1 MKSMKRFVLCLAVG
15 LLLAACN
22 EEPYVVTSRKGGNIE
37 YQVADFCNMK
47 ELCYNGHETICWD
60 EKTDVLYYI
69 YHESV
74 MGMTPIMK
82 PDGSCLTLSE
92 WEKEHIK

>member
-15 LLLAACN
+15 FMLAACN
-22 EEPYVVTSRKGGNIE
+22 EETYVVTRREGGNIE

-47 ELCYNGHETICWD
+47 ELCHNDYKTICWD
-60 EKTDVLYYI
+60 EKTDVLYYMCD
-69 YHESV
+69 ERV
-74 MGMTPIMK
+74 MGLTPIMK

>member
-1 MKSMKRFVLCLAVG
+1 MKSMKHFVLCLAVG
-15 LLLAACN
+15 LVLAAC

-47 ELCYNGHETICWD
+47 EICYKGCEIIYWD
-60 EKTDVLYYI
+60 EKTDVLYYM
-69 YHESV
+69 YHEKAI
-74 MGMTPIMK
+74 GLTPIMK

-92 WEKEHIK
+92 WEKEHRK

>member
-15 LLLAACN
+15 LMLAAC

-74 MGMTPIMK
+74 MGLTPIMK